1 MARRAAICSLLA
13 VALLSCGGGSQPTA
27 NTSTTTT
34 TPTPKRLACTGIKS
48 FIATGAPIGQ
58 SLRYDSSSDAAI
70 ARAVSEGAGAK
81 SSVKVGDEATLDAA
95 AYAELKSQLPDV
107 SAGVRYAVLDAGGH
121 VTEEVVVAEFPEGW
135 RAARYDSCK

>member
-1 MARRAAICSLLA
+1 M
-13 VALLSCGGGSQPTA
+13 
-27 NTSTTTT
+27 TTTGAVLSNF
-34 TPTPKRLACTGIKS
+34 PARGQGKVFLANDIEVATAQLWVHSGAGIKS

-121 VTEEVVVAEFPEGW
+121 VTEEVVVAKSPEGW